1 MFRRA
6 PAHLALLGAAL
17 LLSVLASCTHSP
29 AAATSSS
36 APPLSSFASSHFVG
50 SGKCAT
56 CHGDLVDRKGNDV
69 SIHTHWRSTM
79 MANAA
84 KDPFFQAKVSSEVER
99 SPTIRDAAEDKCATC
114 HMPMAR
120 TQATADSKAT
130 ALLNGGFLD
139 SGHRLHQAALDGV
152 SCTACHQIQDAGL
165 GRKESFGGYFVI
177 DTTLSA
183 PNRQTFGP
191 FPDPLEPQMQGQ
203 VGFLPV
209 EGPHM
214 GDAGLCA
221 TCHNVYTPYVDA
233 EGQVAGEFPEQ
244 VTYLEWE
251 QSTFGD
257 STGPGITCQRCHMP
271 AAQGGVVISTDPK
284 EPALG
289 PRSPFSQH
297 QFAGGNAFMLRI
309 YKTFGKELGLTA
321 GETHLDATLART
333 LDRLENGT
341 AQLEIVESEVRDD
354 KLTVVLEVT
363 NWAGHK
369 FPTGYPSRRAWIHLA
384 VTDGDNQAL
393 FESGQPQENGRIVGS
408 AADRDPAAYEPH
420 YDTITDADQVQ
431 IYESV
436 MENTEGAVTYT
447 LLHAAT
453 YSKDNRLL
461 PDGFDKAIV
470 LDDSKVHGAATGDE
484 TFVGGSDRITYQ
496 IDLGEHTGP
505 YTVSARLL
513 YQSISY
519 HFAMDLFAD
528 DGPLVERMARYYDS
542 TDHVPVVIADDQTS
556 VH

>member
-6 PAHLALLGAAL
+6 SALLALLGVAL
-17 LLSVLASCTHSP
+17 LLSVLTSCTDPP
-29 AAATSSS
+29 ATATSSF
-36 APPLSSFASSHFVG
+36 APSLSSFASSHFVG

-56 CHGDLVDRKGNDV
+56 CHGDLVDEKGNDV
-69 SIHTHWRSTM
+69 SIDTHWRSTM

-99 SPTIRDAAEDKCATC
+99 SLTIRDAAEDKCATC

-120 TQATADSKAT
+120 TQAHADGKAT

-139 SGHRLHQAALDGV
+139 SGHRLHHAALDGV
-152 SCTACHQIQDAGL
+152 SCTACHQIQAVGL
-165 GRKESFGGYFVI
+165 GLEESFGGYYVI
-177 DTTLSA
+177 STTLPA
-183 PNRQTFGP
+183 PNRLAFGP

-214 GDAGLCA
+214 GNAGLCA

-244 VTYLEWE
+244 VTYLEWK

-257 STGPGITCQRCHMP
+257 SAGSGIACQQCHMP

-284 EPALG
+284 EPAIG

-309 YKTFGKELGLTA
+309 YKTFGQELGLTA
-321 GETHLDATLART
+321 SETHLDATLART

-341 AQLEIVESEVRDD
+341 AQLAIVESEIRDD

-369 FPTGYPSRRAWIHLA
+369 FPTGYPARRAWIYLD
-384 VTDGDNQAL
+384 VTDSSSQTV
-393 FESGQPQENGRIVGS
+393 FESGRPGEDGSIAGS

-461 PDGFDKAIV
+461 PDGYDKANV
-470 LDDSKVHGAATGDE
+470 LDDSRTHGSAAGDE
-484 TFVGGSDRITYQ
+484 SFVGGSDRITYQ
-496 IDLGEHTGP
+496 IDLRGQPGP

-519 HFAMDLFAD
+519 RFAMDLFAD
-528 DGPLVERMARYYDS
+528 EGSLVERFAGYYDGA
-542 TDHVPVVIADDQTS
+542 DHEPVVIADEQIS
-556 VH
+556 VP